1 MPHESPMQAAETAL
15 VLIGFQNDYFRDD
28 GVLRS
33 AIEDSH
39 NVDEALERT
48 TSLMDRLAGSPV
60 TMIATPILFTPNYE
74 ELVEPT
80 GILKVVRDS
89 GAFRAGTPGGQAVQE
104 FEAFGDRL
112 LEVPGKRGL
121 NAFSNTDLDHVL
133 KDRGIRNIVLAGA
146 ITSVCIDST
155 GRAATERGYRVTVLS
170 DCTVGRTAFEQDFF
184 CREILPL
191 YADVCTAADW
201 VTQLEQPN

>member
-1 MPHESPMQAAETAL
+1 MQAAETAL
-15 VLIGFQNDYFRDD
+15 ILIGFQNDYFRSD
-28 GVLRS
+28 GILRS
-33 AIEDSH
+33 AIEDGRT
-39 NVDEALERT
+39 VDDVLART
-48 TSLMDRLAGSPV
+48 TALMERLAGSPV

-89 GAFRAGTPGGQAVQE
+89 GAFRTGTAGGQAVEE
-104 FEAFGDRL
+104 FASFGDRL

-121 NAFSNTDLDHVL
+121 NAFSNTDLDRVL
-133 KDRGIRNIVLAGA
+133 SDRGIRDIVLAGA

-191 YADVCTAADW
+191 YADVCTADDW
-201 VTQLEQPN
+201 VGRLEQTT

>member
-1 MPHESPMQAAETAL
+1 MLAAETAL
-15 VLIGFQNDYFRDD
+15 ILIGFQSDYFHRD

-33 AIEDSH
+33 AIEDGR
-39 NVDEALERT
+39 NVDDVLART
-48 TSLMDRLAGSPV
+48 TALMTRLADSAV

-89 GAFRAGTPGGQAVQE
+89 GAFRQGTAGGESVGE
-104 FEAFGDRL
+104 FRVFGDRL

-121 NAFSNTDLDHVL
+121 NAFSNTDLDQVL
-133 KDRGIRNIVLAGA
+133 EGAGIRNVAIAGA

-155 GRAATERGYRVTVLS
+155 GRAAMDRGYRVTILS
-170 DCTVGRTAFEQDFF
+170 DCTVGRTAFEQEFY

-191 YADVCTAADW
+191 YADVCTADEW
-201 VTQLEQPN
+201 SSQLEQPA

>member
-1 MPHESPMQAAETAL
+1 MHAAETAL
-15 VLIGFQNDYFRDD
+15 ILIGFQNDYFHRD
-28 GVLRS
+28 GVLRA
-33 AIEDSH
+33 AIEDGRS
-39 NVDEALERT
+39 VDDVLART
-48 TSLMDRLAGSPV
+48 TALMTRLADSPV

-89 GAFRAGTPGGQAVQE
+89 GAFRAGTPGGETVQE

-112 LEVPGKRGL
+112 LQVPGKRGL
-121 NAFSNTDLDHVL
+121 NAFSNTDLDRVL
-133 KDRGIRNIVLAGA
+133 HERGIKNIALAGA

-155 GRAATERGYRVTVLS
+155 GRAATERGYRVAVLS
-170 DCTVGRTAFEQDFF
+170 DCTVGRTPFEQEFF

-191 YADVCTAADW
+191 YADVCAADAW
-201 VTQLEQPN
+201 ANGLEQTT